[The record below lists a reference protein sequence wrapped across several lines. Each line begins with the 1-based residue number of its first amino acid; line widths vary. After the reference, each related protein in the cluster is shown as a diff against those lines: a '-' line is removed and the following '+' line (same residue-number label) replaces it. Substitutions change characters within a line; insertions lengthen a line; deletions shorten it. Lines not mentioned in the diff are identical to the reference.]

1 MTVSRFSWL
10 FVVFVLFLPPHQSA
24 THKASAI
31 CGRWS
36 GTSICVDKSTD
47 TACKDEVVVYDFDTV
62 KAAAGT
68 IMQSAYRYVGKTLEP
83 MGNLTLLY
91 NDSSK
96 SWSADFTGRSRIRWT
111 YYIEKGQ
118 LRGTCVELPSHRL
131 IRRAEAVRD
140 SKNPPK

>member
-1 MTVSRFSWL
+1 MAFSYSSL
-10 FVVFVLFLPPHQSA
+10 FFIIWVLLLPPHQSA
-24 THKASAI
+24 AQRASAI

-36 GTSICVDKSTD
+36 GTSICVDKITD
-47 TACKDEVVVYDFDTV
+47 KACKDEKIVYDFDSV
-62 KAAAGT
+62 KAGAGM
-68 IMQSAYRYVGKTLEP
+68 ILQNAFKYIGKDLEP
-83 MGNLTLLY
+83 MGSLSISY
-91 NDSSK
+91 SDSSN

-131 IRRAEAVRD
+131 VRRVEAVRD